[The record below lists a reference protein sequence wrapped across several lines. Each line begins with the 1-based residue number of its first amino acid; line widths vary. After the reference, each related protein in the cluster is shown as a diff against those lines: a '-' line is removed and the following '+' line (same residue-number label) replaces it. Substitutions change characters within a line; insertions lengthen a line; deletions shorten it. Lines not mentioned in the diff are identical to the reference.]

1 MSFKADSIS
10 KFFGDRQVLDRVSM
24 HCHPGEIRALIGPN
38 GAGKTTFFKI
48 ILGLLKPDGG
58 EVQWEEGHQKRF
70 GAIVEKPAFYPYLSA
85 SENLRLFGAL
95 QGLHLSKLE
104 ITHQLDA
111 VGLSTD
117 RKDGVR
123 NYSMGM
129 KQRLGIAIALL
140 GDPGVLVLDEP
151 FSGLDPMGIR
161 DLSNLL
167 QNLAQVDGKAIVI
180 SSHFMDQLVRFCD
193 HITVMSEGKVISE
206 GSSYKLLNNHTKR
219 YRLEGPRLKQSKV
232 LSDLK
237 LAPESNRVIV
247 YKETISSSELLSRLA
262 EEGIEVTA
270 CIPLLEIDQIMNPS
284 S

>member
-1 MSFKADSIS
+1 MSFRADSIS
-10 KFFGDRQVLDRVSM
+10 KSFGDRLVLDQVSM
-24 HCHPGEIRALIGPN
+24 DCRPGEIRALIGPN

-48 ILGLLKPDGG
+48 LLGLLKPDRGA
-58 EVQWEEGHQKRF
+58 VYWEGQDQKPF

-85 SENLRLFGAL
+85 SENLRLFGDL
-95 QGLHLSKLE
+95 QGLYLTKHE
-104 ITHQLDA
+104 IVHQLEA
-111 VGLSTD
+111 VGLDAD

-167 QNLAQVDGKAIVI
+167 QNLARVEDKAIVI

-193 HITVMSEGKVISE
+193 HITVMSSGRVVGQ
-206 GSSYKLLNNHTKR
+206 GSSYQLLSKHTKR
-219 YRLEGPRLKQSKV
+219 YRLEGPQLENSVV
-232 LSDLK
+232 LRELG
-237 LAPESNRVIV
+237 LEAQTNRVIV
-247 YKETISSSELLSRLA
+247 KVDLISSSDLLSRLS
-262 EEGIEVTA
+262 EEGTAVTA
-270 CIPLLEIDQIMNPS
+270 CVPLLEIDQIMNTS